1 MANDVFTILDVDI
14 ASEEAIPY
22 CVDQLGSAETVSKDQ
37 VRNILKF
44 YRAEVL
50 VRLMRKKINN

>member
-1 MANDVFTILDVDI
+1 MANNVFTILDVDI

-22 CVDQLGSAETVSKDQ
+22 CVDQLGNSGKVTKGQ
-37 VRNILKF
+37 VRNIVKF

-50 VRLMRKKINN
+50 VRLMRKKVNN

>member
-22 CVDQLGSAETVSKDQ
+22 CVDQIGRTEMITKDQ

-50 VRLMRKKINN
+50 LRLMRKKVNN